1 MWTIIIAIVL
11 WLFLMRILGIF
22 TLLRVLIDGIMWLIS
37 VYGVGS
43 SKHVDALTEIIDAQR
58 TGALI
63 VVVNNVYQHAVRGTK
78 ANAIVQGKTWD
89 VWFWW
94 VNIPSDSIVAVH
106 GFNIQGW
113 GPHNAHEII
122 YIGDE
127 DHPASLQWITIRAAR
142 ESRRWWIRQLNKRNI
157 SHEDA
162 MRYACLIAAADDLL
176 FLRTPQKVKKLI
188 EQHDV
193 A

>member
-1 MWTIIIAIVL
+1 
-11 WLFLMRILGIF
+11 
-22 TLLRVLIDGIMWLIS
+22 MWLIS
-37 VYGVGS
+37 VYGIGS

-63 VVVNNVYQHAVRGTK
+63 VVVNNAYQHAVRGTN

-94 VNIPSDSIVAVH
+94 VNIPSDSIVAVQ

-176 FLRTPQKVKKLI
+176 FLRTPPKVKKLI